1 MTSSASSGHAGS
13 QRRVPN
19 PHHPSLEIRDTVFAQ
34 YDTMGL
40 VTQCQY
46 AVQPEL
52 PEWLLAV
59 AAPEAV

>member
-1 MTSSASSGHAGS
+1 M
-13 QRRVPN
+13 PN